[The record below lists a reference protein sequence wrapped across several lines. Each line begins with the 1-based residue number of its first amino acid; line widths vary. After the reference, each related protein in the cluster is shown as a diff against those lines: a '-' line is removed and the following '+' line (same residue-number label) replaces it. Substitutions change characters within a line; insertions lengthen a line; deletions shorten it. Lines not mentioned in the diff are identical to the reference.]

1 VKATFEKR
9 RHGVKSEMLSR
20 LIFWKRGRNQRGRS
34 DRIRQGGRGFNG
46 EKRREGG
53 EMIRMGWNVLVE

>member
-1 VKATFEKR
+1 M
-9 RHGVKSEMLSR
+9 KSEMLSR